1 MKRILIALLT
11 ILASACFGAPPS
23 PYAFTVNS
31 QGGDVPAL
39 ESYQALQRVF
49 LVTFKSG
56 TNAENLTS
64 SRPFM
69 FWSVSDQSAN
79 FVTAQWAIVTAT
91 SGVAQFTFS
100 AASMN
105 SNGNF
110 RYGIGIKDTQDV
122 SFVVKHGR
130 FRISPTPWATGVS
143 AVVFSSN
150 QNLAGWTFVNDPW
163 AESSGD
169 LTQFAGL
176 PTTSGKVFKTIG
188 TGSGQWQ
195 DDLNSGGGGS
205 SGNATSLQGMA
216 ISATVTGAS
225 ASDVLMWDGTHWLA
239 ASLVNYAT
247 VTNLRGLGVAFTN
260 QVIADGAIHTNLQGQ
275 ITTNLTLAGGTATN
289 VIGLGVVVSNLSGLV
304 GSNYVEVAGD
314 TMTGSLIVTNGDMTV
329 RDTNGTSQIVIGNGG
344 SAKKQYIKVVATQ
357 TGGLGLNPHG
367 YNGLHIENA
376 HTNAIYSDLSLGTSV
391 DPVGDPNMGL
401 IGPTLILS
409 GITTSFIHYAS
420 SIRATTNGLLIM
432 NIGDTNTHSGM
443 TFTDISGQNLRL
455 RINPDAVPPDPVF
468 QVGTNSFLVDMAGNV
483 TATSVWMRVASATS
497 NDQPITLA
505 QQIST
510 TASNT
515 TANGLLTTNLTTV
528 GLVLTNLSG
537 LVSTQFLAQGLQITN
552 NLAAQG
558 LIATNLTA
566 NGLQITNNLIAQGL
580 INTQLIANGLYDTN
594 NQIAQGLI
602 QTNLAGIGAY
612 ATNTQGQVTTNLI
625 AQGLINTQL
634 IANGASDTNL
644 LLAFGLL
651 NTNVAAFQVTVTN
664 TFGEISTNDGYDVT
678 STNPYTQRVLGDFE
692 AGGVRA
698 SSRLF
703 ASSSA
708 LVGSEL
714 ITNGTFAAGTNTSA
728 DYWSLSLGSE
738 WNSGSGGRVLV
749 SSGSTA
755 TLVPSNSVGF
765 VPGAVLWITYTNA
778 LSWTGSIKVAVGG
791 ATNISTA
798 TTGLVSFMVGTVNDS
813 NLVITISSTNG
824 QAGIDNVSVK
834 ATRAVHGGV
843 AGNWSIGGDLA
854 ASAARIGSLTSTG
867 SLTASSYSGTFTGAV
882 ARIGDTMTGPLT
894 NLAGFYGDG
903 TNVTNV
909 NAELLDGL
917 TSTQFVVNAAGNT
930 LAALNAFYLTNLPA
944 AATTAGVNSISY
956 TGAVSGNVL
965 FNVGP
970 GLDADQTNLLIH
982 FWADASEMTGI
993 NGAGVTGAVPLAS
1006 LGNVSQTGQVNQ
1018 ATNIPQAAAIKVLAS
1033 SDGGTNYYLKADDTG
1048 SATGNVFSVTSTAPW
1063 LAISSR
1069 YGPEVV
1075 LAPTSTPLFS
1085 EANTPTNA
1093 FTATTLTAGAG
1104 NTCIV
1109 TRTGANLF
1117 YLFATSTPLTITFDS
1132 TWTTGI
1138 VGSCLIELEAGT
1150 NSVAFPTSVV
1160 QNVGRAS
1167 STNLTISTTA
1177 TTELMF
1183 QKPQARTLWN
1193 VIQLTP

>member
-1 MKRILIALLT
+1 MKRLLIT
-11 ILASACFGAPPS
+11 ILAAVASACFGAPPS

-64 SRPFM
+64 AKPFM
-69 FWSVSDQSAN
+69 FWAASDQSAN

-91 SGVAQFTFS
+91 SGLAQFTFS
-100 AASMN
+100 ASSMN

-110 RYGIGIKDTQDV
+110 RYGVGVKDTQDV

-130 FRISPTPWATGVS
+130 FRISPTPWATGV
-143 AVVFSSN
+143 AAAVFSSN
-150 QNLAGWTFVNDPW
+150 QNLAGWTFINDPW
-163 AESSGD
+163 AESAGD
-169 LTQFAGL
+169 LTQFTGL

-195 DDLNSGGGGS
+195 DDLNSGSGGS

-225 ASDVLMWDGTHWLA
+225 ASDVLIWDGANWLA

-247 VTNLRGLGVAFTN
+247 VTNLRGLGLAFTN
-260 QVIADGAIHTNLQGQ
+260 QVIADGAIHTNIQGQ
-275 ITTNLTLAGGTATN
+275 ITSNLISQGATTTN
-289 VIGLGVVVSNLSGLV
+289 VVGLGVSVTNLIGLV

-314 TMTGSLIVTNGDMTV
+314 TMTGSLIVTNGDITI
-329 RDTNGTSQIVIGNGG
+329 RDTNGTSQIAMGNGG
-344 SAKKQYIKVVATQ
+344 SAKKQYIKVIATQ

-401 IGPTLILS
+401 IGPTLTLS
-409 GITTSFIHYAS
+409 GITTSFIHYAA

-443 TFTDISGQNLRL
+443 IFTDISGQNLRL

-468 QVGTNSFLVDMAGNV
+468 QVGTNSFLVDVAGNV
-483 TATSVWMRVASATS
+483 TATSVWMRVANATS
-497 NDQPITLA
+497 NDQPITLG
-505 QQIST
+505 QLIST

-580 INTQLIANGLYDTN
+580 INTQLIANGLADTN

-602 QTNLAGIGAY
+602 QTNLAGIGTY
-612 ATNTQGQVTTNLI
+612 ATNTQGQVTTNLV

-634 IANGASDTNL
+634 IANGLADTNL

-651 NTNVAAFQVTVTN
+651 NTNVAVFQVTVTN
-664 TFGEISTNDGYDVT
+664 TFGEISTNDGYDIT

-698 SSRLF
+698 SSRLY
-703 ASSSA
+703 AASSA

-728 DYWSLSLGSE
+728 DYWTLSLGSE

-765 VPGAVLWITYTNA
+765 VPGAVLQVTYTNA
-778 LSWTGSIKVAVGG
+778 LSWTGSIKIAIGG

-798 TTGLVSFMVGTVNDS
+798 TTGLVSVQIGTVNDS

-843 AGNWSIGGDLA
+843 AGNWSVGGDLA
-854 ASAARIGSLTSTG
+854 ANAARVGSLATTG
-867 SLTASSYSGTFTGAV
+867 GLTAASFSGTFTGAV
-882 ARIGDTMTGPLT
+882 ARIGDTMTAPLT

-903 TNVTNV
+903 SNVTNV

-917 TSTQFVVNAAGNT
+917 TSTQFLVNAAGNT
-930 LAALNAFYLTNLPA
+930 LAAMNAINLTNVF
-944 AATTAGVNSISY
+944 AATTGGVSAII
-956 TGAVSGNVL
+956 
-965 FNVGP
+965 
-970 GLDADQTNLLIH
+970 LD
-982 FWADASEMTGI
+982 
-993 NGAGVTGAVPLAS
+993 
-1006 LGNVSQTGQVNQ
+1006 
-1018 ATNIPQAAAIKVLAS
+1018 
-1033 SDGGTNYYLKADDTG
+1033 GTNYTSGQTVSDTAEIDVFNPSNFQWQINAGSIASSKLASAVWTVINSKGTGSVGVVASFGVTNTAAGVPSGTWPNINIGTNDSQG
-1048 SATGNVFSVTSTAPW
+1048 SATGNLFRVESQSPNLIVTTNNGPTASFT
-1063 LAISSR
+1063 LSGVALGSGSR
-1069 YGPEVV
+1069 TN
-1075 LAPTSTPLFS
+1075 LPTYLVANAGNTVTVNHADNLFS
-1085 EANTPTNA
+1085 T
-1093 FTATTLTAGAG
+1093 TATTTPWTVTVDLSALGTGEVWTA
-1104 NTCIV
+1104 
-1109 TRTGANLF
+1109 L
-1117 YLFATSTPLTITFDS
+1117 
-1132 TWTTGI
+1132 
-1138 VGSCLIELEAGT
+1138 LEINAGT
-1150 NSVAFPTSVV
+1150 NSVSMPT
-1160 QNVGRAS
+1160 NTINNIGRAS
-1167 STNLTISTTA
+1167 STNLQISTTIR
-1177 TTELMF
+1177 TEVLL
-1183 QKPQARTLWN
+1183 QKPLGSPI
-1193 VIQLTP
+1193 VYPIQLTP